1 MIKQTLNPKNW
12 LPQAAALSLAVLI
25 YVVLTHFSSVWNGV
39 RTFLGYFSPVFL
51 GCVIAYL
58 VNPLSKLLQRSL
70 FQRVKKEKRKQ
81 FCSHALAFFTVLAVI
96 ALLMLILIPQLIE
109 GVSSFTANLDSYL
122 ESLRTA
128 FPGLNKSFGSFLNK
142 PDVLASREKLLS
154 AAAAAIRN
162 NADSLLEVSALAGKS
177 LLQWLIGLFLSVYL
191 LAEKDKLKA
200 NGKRLLRAA
209 LPEKRFEG
217 LLVFLRRCDRIL
229 SRYVVYNL
237 LDSLIIGGANA
248 VFMAVM
254 GIPYVGLVSFI
265 VAVTNLIP
273 TFGPMIGGA
282 IGALLLCLVKLRYAV
297 IFLVFTALVQLCDA
311 YIVKPK
317 LFGNSLGISSLWILI
332 GIIVGG
338 RMFGAVGVLLAIPAV
353 AILDFLYTD
362 YILPRLEA
370 RKQQPVTYYSAFLI
384 NIKNTDT
391 DFFRTA
397 VL

>member
-25 YVVLTHFSSVWNGV
+25 YVVLTHFLSVWNGV

-58 VNPLSKLLQRSL
+58 VNPLSKLLQRRL
-70 FQRVKKEKRKQ
+70 FQHVKKERRKQ

-122 ESLRTA
+122 ESLRAA

-297 IFLVFTALVQLCDA
+297 IFLIFTALVQLCDA

-317 LFGNSLGISSLWILI
+317 LFGNSLGVSSLWILI

-370 RKQQPVTYYSAFLI
+370 RKQQPVT
-384 NIKNTDT
+384 
-391 DFFRTA
+391 
-397 VL
+397 

>member
-12 LPQAAALSLAVLI
+12 LPHAVALSLAVLI

-200 NGKRLLRAA
+200 NGKRLLRAT

-317 LFGNSLGISSLWILI
+317 LFGNSLGVSSLWILI

-370 RKQQPVTYYSAFLI
+370 RKQQPVT
-384 NIKNTDT
+384 
-391 DFFRTA
+391 
-397 VL
+397 

>member
-12 LPQAAALSLAVLI
+12 LPHAVALSLAVVI
-25 YVVLTHFSSVWNGV
+25 YVVLTNFFSVWSGV
-39 RTFLGYFSPVFL
+39 RAYFGYFSPIFL

-58 VNPLSKLLQRSL
+58 VNPLAKMLERSVFSK
-70 FQRVKKEKRKQ
+70 VKKEKQRKI
-81 FCSHALAFFTVLAVI
+81 FSNALAFVAVLAVI
-96 ALLMLILIPQLIE
+96 ALLMAILIPQLIE
-109 GVSSFTANLDSYL
+109 GVSTFTSNLDSYL
-122 ESLRTA
+122 ESLRIA
-128 FPGLNKSFGSFLNK
+128 FPGLNKSFGKFLNN

-217 LLVFLRRCDRIL
+217 LLAFLRRCDRIL

-248 VFMAVM
+248 VFMVVM

-297 IFLVFTALVQLCDA
+297 IFLIFTALVQLCDA

-317 LFGNSLGISSLWILI
+317 LFGNSLGVSSLWILI

-370 RKQQPVTYYSAFLI
+370 RKQQPVA
-384 NIKNTDT
+384 
-391 DFFRTA
+391 
-397 VL
+397 

>member
-1 MIKQTLNPKNW
+1 MFKQTLNPKNW

-200 NGKRLLRAA
+200 NGKRLLRAT

-297 IFLVFTALVQLCDA
+297 IFLIFTALVQLCDA

-317 LFGNSLGISSLWILI
+317 LFGNSLGVSSLWILI

-353 AILDFLYTD
+353 AIQDFLYTD

-370 RKQQPVTYYSAFLI
+370 RKQQPVT
-384 NIKNTDT
+384 
-391 DFFRTA
+391 
-397 VL
+397 

>member
-1 MIKQTLNPKNW
+1 MFKQTLNPKNW

-25 YVVLTHFSSVWNGV
+25 YVVLTHFSSAWNGV

-200 NGKRLLRAA
+200 NGKRLLRAT

-297 IFLVFTALVQLCDA
+297 IFLIFTALVQLCDA
-311 YIVKPK
+311 YIVNPK
-317 LFGNSLGISSLWILI
+317 LFGNSLGVSSLWILI

-370 RKQQPVTYYSAFLI
+370 RKQQPVT
-384 NIKNTDT
+384 
-391 DFFRTA
+391 
-397 VL
+397 

>member
-1 MIKQTLNPKNW
+1 MFKQTLNPKNW

-58 VNPLSKLLQRSL
+58 VNPLSKLLQPSL
-70 FQRVKKEKRKQ
+70 LQRVKKEKRKQ

-200 NGKRLLRAA
+200 NGKRLLRAT

-297 IFLVFTALVQLCDA
+297 IFLIFTALVQLCDA

-317 LFGNSLGISSLWILI
+317 LFGNSLGVSSLWILI

-370 RKQQPVTYYSAFLI
+370 RKQQPVT
-384 NIKNTDT
+384 
-391 DFFRTA
+391 
-397 VL
+397 

>member
-1 MIKQTLNPKNW
+1 MFKQTLNPKNW

-200 NGKRLLRAA
+200 NGKRLLRAT

-297 IFLVFTALVQLCDA
+297 IFLIFTALVQLCDA

-317 LFGNSLGISSLWILI
+317 LFGNSLGVSSLWILI

-370 RKQQPVTYYSAFLI
+370 RKQQPVT
-384 NIKNTDT
+384 
-391 DFFRTA
+391 
-397 VL
+397 

>member
-1 MIKQTLNPKNW
+1 MIKQILNPKNW
-12 LPQAAALSLAVLI
+12 LPRAVALSVAVVV
-25 YVVLTHFSSVWNGV
+25 YVVLTNFSSVWNGI
-39 RTFLGYFSPVFL
+39 RTFCGYFSPVFL

-58 VNPLSKLLQRSL
+58 VNPLAILLERSVFSKMK
-70 FQRVKKEKRKQ
+70 RVRKRQ
-81 FCSHALAFFTVLAVI
+81 FFSNGLAFVMVLAVI
-96 ALLMLILIPQLIE
+96 ALLMAILIPQLVE
-109 GVSSFTANLDSYL
+109 GVSTFTENLDSYL

-162 NADSLLEVSALAGKS
+162 NADSLLEFSALAGKS
-177 LLQWLIGLFLSVYL
+177 LIQWLIGLFLSVYL
-191 LAEKDKLKA
+191 LAEKDSLKVG
-200 NGKRLLRAA
+200 GKRLLLAIM
-209 LPEKRFEG
+209 PEARYAG
-217 LLVFLRRCDRIL
+217 LSVFLHRCDRIL
-229 SRYVVYNL
+229 NRYVIYNL

-248 VFMAVM
+248 IFMAVM

-282 IGALLLCLVKLRYAV
+282 IGALLLCLVKMRYAV
-297 IFLVFTALVQLCDA
+297 AFLIFTAFVQLCDA
-311 YIVKPK
+311 YLVKPK
-317 LFGNSLGISSLWILI
+317 LFGNSLGVSSLWILI

-370 RKQQPVTYYSAFLI
+370 RKQKIVT
-384 NIKNTDT
+384 
-391 DFFRTA
+391 
-397 VL
+397 

>member
-12 LPQAAALSLAVLI
+12 LPHAVALSLAVVI
-25 YVVLTHFSSVWNGV
+25 YVILTNFSSVWDGM
-39 RTFLGYFSPVFL
+39 RTFLGYFSPVLL

-58 VNPLSKLLQRSL
+58 VNPLAKLLQRSV
-70 FQRVKKEKRKQ
+70 FRKVKNERPRK
-81 FCSHALAFFTVLAVI
+81 FFSNALAFVAVLAVI
-96 ALLMLILIPQLIE
+96 ALLMAILIPQLIE
-109 GVSSFTANLDSYL
+109 GVSTFTSNLDSYL
-122 ESLRTA
+122 ESLRIA
-128 FPGLNKSFGSFLNK
+128 FPGLNKSFGKFLNN

-217 LLVFLRRCDRIL
+217 LLAFLRRCDRIL

-248 VFMAVM
+248 VFMVVM

-297 IFLVFTALVQLCDA
+297 VFLVFTALVQLCDA

-317 LFGNSLGISSLWILI
+317 LFGNSLGVSSLWILI

-353 AILDFLYTD
+353 AILDFLYTE
-362 YILPRLEA
+362 YILTRLEA
-370 RKQQPVTYYSAFLI
+370 REQKPI
-384 NIKNTDT
+384 M
-391 DFFRTA
+391 
-397 VL
+397 

>member
-1 MIKQTLNPKNW
+1 MFKQTLNPKNW

-200 NGKRLLRAA
+200 NGKRLLRAT

-297 IFLVFTALVQLCDA
+297 VFLVFTALVQLCDA

-317 LFGNSLGISSLWILI
+317 LFGNSLGVSSLWILI

-370 RKQQPVTYYSAFLI
+370 REQKLI
-384 NIKNTDT
+384 M
-391 DFFRTA
+391 
-397 VL
+397 

>member
-1 MIKQTLNPKNW
+1 M
-12 LPQAAALSLAVLI
+12 V
-25 YVVLTHFSSVWNGV
+25 
-39 RTFLGYFSPVFL
+39 
-51 GCVIAYL
+51 
-58 VNPLSKLLQRSL
+58 
-70 FQRVKKEKRKQ
+70 
-81 FCSHALAFFTVLAVI
+81 
-96 ALLMLILIPQLIE
+96 ILIPQLIE

-154 AAAAAIRN
+154 AVSSAIRN
-162 NADSLLEVSALAGKS
+162 NADLLLEFSAFAGKS
-177 LLQWLIGLFLSVYL
+177 LIQWLIGLFLSVYL
-191 LAEKDKLKA
+191 LAEKDTLKA

-209 LPEKRFEG
+209 LPQNRSEG

-237 LDSLIIGGANA
+237 LDSVIIGGTNA
-248 VFMAVM
+248 IFMAIT

-265 VAVTNLIP
+265 VAATNLIP

-282 IGALLLCLVKLRYAV
+282 VGALLLCLVKIRYAV
-297 IFLVFTALVQLCDA
+297 IFLIFTSLIQLCDA
-311 YIVKPK
+311 YIIKPK
-317 LFGNSLGISSLWILI
+317 LFGNSLGVSSLWILI

-353 AILDFLYTD
+353 AILDFLYTE

-370 RKQQPVTYYSAFLI
+370 REQKPI
-384 NIKNTDT
+384 M
-391 DFFRTA
+391 
-397 VL
+397 

>member
-1 MIKQTLNPKNW
+1 MFKQTLNPKNW

-200 NGKRLLRAA
+200 NGKRLLRAT

-297 IFLVFTALVQLCDA
+297 IFLIFTALVQLCDA
-311 YIVKPK
+311 YIVNPK
-317 LFGNSLGISSLWILI
+317 LFGNSLGVSSLWILI

-370 RKQQPVTYYSAFLI
+370 RKQQPVT
-384 NIKNTDT
+384 
-391 DFFRTA
+391 
-397 VL
+397 

>member
-12 LPQAAALSLAVLI
+12 VPQAAALSLAVLI
-25 YVVLTHFSSVWNGV
+25 YVVLTHFSSVWEGA

-81 FCSHALAFFTVLAVI
+81 FCSHAFAFFTVLAVI

-128 FPGLNKSFGSFLNK
+128 FPRLNKSFGSFLNK

-200 NGKRLLRAA
+200 NGKRLLRAT

-297 IFLVFTALVQLCDA
+297 IFLIFTALVQLCDA

-317 LFGNSLGISSLWILI
+317 LFGNSLGVSSLWILI

-370 RKQQPVTYYSAFLI
+370 RKQQPVA
-384 NIKNTDT
+384 
-391 DFFRTA
+391 
-397 VL
+397 

>member
-1 MIKQTLNPKNW
+1 MFKQTLNPKNW

-200 NGKRLLRAA
+200 NGKRLLRAT

-248 VFMAVM
+248 VFMVVM

-297 IFLVFTALVQLCDA
+297 VFLVFTALVQLCDA

-317 LFGNSLGISSLWILI
+317 LIGNSLGVSSLWILI

-370 RKQQPVTYYSAFLI
+370 RKQQPVT
-384 NIKNTDT
+384 
-391 DFFRTA
+391 
-397 VL
+397 